1 MQYLYRGDGGALN
14 LKLEGDDFRYIVKAR
29 RHRVEES
36 IAIRNLEDDNIYFYK
51 IENIT
56 KRAVTLQLIEQ
67 RELIVESKG
76 VLNIGWCIIEPKVI
90 EKTLPSINE
99 MGVNSITFIYCKR
112 SQKNFKLDLNR
123 LKKILINSSQ
133 QCGRSSLMELNI
145 IDNLEQFL
153 KIYPDAKMLNF
164 SKNIIKSDIKNIV
177 VGCEGGFS
185 SDEVSLFRDSDIVG
199 FQTPLTLRSQSAVC
213 GVVSRILL

>member
-1 MQYLYRGDGGALN
+1 MIK
-14 LKLEGDDFRYIVKAR
+14 KLLIKQRIIQKRTGNPSTDR
-29 RHRVEES
+29 
-36 IAIRNLEDDNIYFYK
+36 
-51 IENIT
+51 T
-56 KRAVTLQLIEQ
+56 KRVNI
-67 RELIVESKG
+67 ESKG

-153 KIYPDAKMLNF
+153 KTI
-164 SKNIIKSDIKNIV
+164 
-177 VGCEGGFS
+177 
-185 SDEVSLFRDSDIVG
+185 
-199 FQTPLTLRSQSAVC
+199 
-213 GVVSRILL
+213 SRCKDVKLL